1 MTVRDF
7 GWMAAAYESHWHRII
22 GVTGSGS
29 AIGECGHFVRGP
41 VHRRLDVPR
50 DLPSGRELCT
60 ACLTLGPCPTEES
73 AGQVADSAPTWP
85 T

>member
-7 GWMAAAYESHWHRII
+7 GWMAAAYEPHWHRII
-22 GVTGSGS
+22 GITGSGS

-41 VHRRLDVPR
+41 VHRRLDAPR
-50 DLPSGRELCT
+50 DLRELCATCLNLGSHPAEQT
-60 ACLTLGPCPTEES
+60 AG
-73 AGQVADSAPTWP
+73 SAPTWP